1 VATLGTTP
9 DKRFSALLKRA
20 EDEGMNYHDMF
31 VLAASAMKR
40 LGRPPE
46 EAIEIMNEAADKVSR
61 RQPATGEIERAV
73 NFIYQ
78 SDVGTGR
85 QWERPSDRVKINR
98 NLIAEFASKGNIS
111 ELQGRSGPIPTD
123 TKTILN
129 DLYGKDELL
138 HLAPDIYRGDV
149 KSQSEWLSDGVDE
162 MQFICP
168 ANFKDRKG
176 GRLAENVD
184 YRKYVVFETDD
195 LPNDWDGQAGLLER
209 LAQVMPLRMVV
220 WSGGKSLH
228 GWYSIETRLKDKVQK
243 FYDLAVQLGGDKAV
257 LRPAQLVRV
266 PNGIRQE
273 NGKVQKTIYYDRRRL
288 K

>member
-1 VATLGTTP
+1 MAKLGASPT
-9 DKRFSALLKRA
+9 KRFSALLKRA
-20 EDEGMNYHDMF
+20 ESEGMNYHDMM
-31 VLAASAMKR
+31 VLAAGTMRR
-40 LGRPPE
+40 LGKSPE
-46 EAIEIMNEAADKVSR
+46 QAIEMMHEAADKVTR
-61 RQPATGEIERAV
+61 RQPAAGEIERAV
-73 NFIYQ
+73 NFTFQ
-78 SDVGTGR
+78 SDVSTGR

-98 NLIAEFASKGNIS
+98 NLIAEFASKGDIGK
-111 ELQGRSGPIPTD
+111 LQGKSGPIPSD
-123 TKTILN
+123 TESILK
-129 DLYGKDELL
+129 DLYGGDELL

-149 KSQSEWLSDGVDE
+149 KSQSEWLSDGIDE

-195 LPNDWDGQAGLLER
+195 LPKDWDGQAGLLEH
-209 LAQVMPLRMVV
+209 LGQFMPLRMVV

-228 GWYSIETRLKDKVQK
+228 GWFSIETRLKDRVQK

-273 NGKVQKTIYYDRRRL
+273 NGKVQKTIYYDRRFN
-288 K
+288 